1 MNIPDRIEHLR
12 EHHRL
17 LDRQI
22 DEMAKHTVPCD
33 LEIENLKKYRLQ
45 MRDELAI
52 LEQQHKDY
60 K

>member
-1 MNIPDRIEHLR
+1 MNILDRIEHLR
-12 EHHRL
+12 EQHRA

-22 DEMAKHTVPCD
+22 DDLTEHTVPQD
-33 LEIENLKKYRLQ
+33 LEIENLKKRRLQ

-52 LEQQHKDY
+52 LEQQHKDH

>member
-1 MNIPDRIEHLR
+1 MNILDRIEHLR
-12 EHHRL
+12 EQHRI

-22 DEMAKHTVPCD
+22 DDLTEHTVPQD
-33 LEIENLKKYRLQ
+33 LEIENLKKRRLQ

-52 LEQQHKDY
+52 LEQQHKDH